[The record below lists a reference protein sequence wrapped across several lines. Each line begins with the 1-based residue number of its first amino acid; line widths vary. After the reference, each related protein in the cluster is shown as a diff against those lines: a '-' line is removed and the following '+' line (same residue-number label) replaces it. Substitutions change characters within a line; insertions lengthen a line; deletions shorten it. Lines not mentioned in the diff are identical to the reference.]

1 MLGIGVGPGRR
12 KEGDAVVTAPS
23 PLFDFDDVD
32 EVIAADI
39 DGVLRSAALGGAQ
52 IRAVATA
59 VDEQALDR
67 LVDVRPRSVVF
78 VGTDSRSS
86 RAADLVL
93 ALFSEHSSAP
103 LVHAAETPPWV
114 GALDVVVVAGN
125 DAGDPALAGSID
137 AALRR
142 SAEVIVDAPDEGPV
156 RAVTAGRAVLL
167 PPRVQVPTRYALARH
182 VAVFYAVLAVM
193 RDVLRRD
200 AAEVDLARLADA
212 VDQEALRDHPS
223 NEVFHNP
230 AKSLAVRMQSRRV
243 ILAGDR
249 PATVALARHASES
262 LLQSAGV
269 VASAASL
276 SDVLVARDRLLEAL
290 TVSGERYDPLFH
302 DEELDGPAPL
312 PPARVFVFSTDSD
325 RFAAQRRI
333 AALPDAEL
341 VSVVGEFD
349 SDTVPPVLEQIAVSM
364 VRIEMAAAYLRL
376 AGGR

>member
-1 MLGIGVGPGRR
+1 M
-12 KEGDAVVTAPS
+12 TAPL

-32 EVIAADI
+32 GVIAADV

-59 VDEQALDR
+59 VDERLLDG
-67 LVDVRPRSVVF
+67 LADVRPRSVVF
-78 VGTDSRSS
+78 VGTDARSS
-86 RAADLVL
+86 RAAELVL
-93 ALFSEHSSAP
+93 SLFAEHAAAP
-103 LVHAAETPPWV
+103 LVYAPETPPWV

-125 DAGDPALAGSID
+125 DPGDPQLARSID

-156 RAVTAGRAVLL
+156 RAVAAGRAVLL
-167 PPRVQVPTRYALARH
+167 APRVRVPARYALARH

-193 RDVLRRD
+193 RDVLRGDTLR
-200 AAEVDLARLADA
+200 VDLARLADA

-243 ILAGDR
+243 IVAGDR

-262 LLQSAGV
+262 LLQGAGI
-269 VASAASL
+269 VASAAAL
-276 SDVLVARDRLLEAL
+276 ADVLTARERLIEVL
-290 TVSGERYDPLFH
+290 TAAGERYDPLFH
-302 DEELDGPAPL
+302 DEELDGPPPL
-312 PPARVFVFSTDSD
+312 APARVFVFSTDSD
-325 RFAAQRRI
+325 RLAAQRRG

-341 VSVVGEFD
+341 VSVVGEFE
-349 SDTVPPVLEQIAVSM
+349 SDTVPPVLEQIAILM
-364 VRIEMAAAYLRL
+364 VRIDMAAAYLRL